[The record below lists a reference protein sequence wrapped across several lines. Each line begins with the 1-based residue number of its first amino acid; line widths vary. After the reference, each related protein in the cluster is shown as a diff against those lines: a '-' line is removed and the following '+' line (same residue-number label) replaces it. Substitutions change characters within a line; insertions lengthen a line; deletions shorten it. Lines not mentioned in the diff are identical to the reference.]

1 MLEAYFAVSSIHVL
15 ETVETERDCMDKGIR
30 GLGRLRETK
39 GDCKVSGNAELRA
52 VLEPQSP
59 SVSISLLSLRQ
70 TGRD

>member
-52 VLEPQSP
+52 VLEP
-59 SVSISLLSLRQ
+59 
-70 TGRD
+70 